1 MDYSDLAVL
10 GVVSISILVGA
21 LRGFIKEVLSLAVW
35 IAAFVFAYYYSGT
48 LAIEMEGFVELPS
61 ARVALAFAAL
71 FLGILL
77 TGGLLI
83 YLVSELVEKTG
94 LSGTDRL
101 LGGVFGGLR
110 GLVIVLVLIL
120 ATGLTPIP
128 QDPWWQQSRSI
139 QSLLPLAQWST
150 KFLPESVRE
159 YLDFTVDP
167 EKTELVDTE
176 VSNA

>member
-1 MDYSDLAVL
+1 M
-10 GVVSISILVGA
+10 
-21 LRGFIKEVLSLAVW
+21 
-35 IAAFVFAYYYSGT
+35 
-48 LAIEMEGFVELPS
+48 
-61 ARVALAFAAL
+61 
-71 FLGILL
+71 
-77 TGGLLI
+77 
-83 YLVSELVEKTG
+83 
-94 LSGTDRL
+94 
-101 LGGVFGGLR
+101 
-110 GLVIVLVLIL
+110 IVLVLIL